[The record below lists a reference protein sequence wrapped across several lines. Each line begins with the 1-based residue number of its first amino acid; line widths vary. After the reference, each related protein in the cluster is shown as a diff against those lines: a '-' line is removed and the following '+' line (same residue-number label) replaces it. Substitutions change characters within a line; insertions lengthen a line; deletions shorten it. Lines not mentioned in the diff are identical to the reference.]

1 VGLRLCLRSRRQ
13 ETRLKLLPRSLLWRT
28 FLLVA
33 LLMVLS
39 VAAWF
44 AIFSTYEREPRA
56 RQLAQ
61 TLVSVA
67 NLTRA
72 ALVSA
77 RPMRAANSCANCPTA
92 KASTSTRLNA
102 TDRVEA
108 LPDRAFLRRV
118 EELVREQLGS
128 TTRLT
133 LEREGERALFVN
145 FRIDDSD
152 EGDYWLALPRE
163 RIDRVFP
170 LGWLGW
176 GVAALLLSL
185 LGAWLI
191 VFRITRPL
199 KALQRAA
206 RKVGAGETPER
217 LDEGG
222 PTELATV
229 AHAFNQM
236 SADLAQIDQ
245 DRALILAG
253 ISHDLRTPLT
263 RLRMG
268 IEMAGDDGLR
278 EGMTADVEEMDKTIG
293 QFLDFAR
300 SEGGEPPQ
308 EVDVAALLLEIA
320 SAVPAPGIQGGTG
333 RRSAGTGAPH
343 PFGNSPT
350 SLSGAAAG
358 PAPRHQQPDR
368 QRAAPCRQRVPGRTG
383 HRCLRRRVQH
393 RGARPR
399 TRHSGERCGTH
410 EAPLRPARSR
420 PHQHRRRR
428 PGSGHRRPH
437 RPLPQ
442 RPARTPAAR
451 WRRTVGPP
459 GIAPLRSTI
468 DPCAMNETA
477 TPYSMIGGE
486 AAVRRLVRRFYELMD
501 TLPEAYGIRKLH
513 QPTFPAPRR
522 SCSCSSAAG
531 SAAPALCREIRP
543 PQVRARHMPFP
554 DRQQGSGTVDAVHA
568 RGNGRRHQ

>member
-1 VGLRLCLRSRRQ
+1 M
-13 ETRLKLLPRSLLWRT
+13 KLLPRSLLWRT
-28 FLLVA
+28 FLFVA

-77 RPMRAANSCANCPTA
+77 RPQARRELLRDLS
-92 KASTSTRLNA
+92 
-102 TDRVEA
+102 DREGIHIYPA
-108 LPDRAFLRRV
+108 DPADRIEPLPDRAFLRRV
-118 EELVREQLGS
+118 EELVREQLGP
-128 TTRLT
+128 TTRLSM
-133 LEREGERALFVN
+133 EREGERALFVN

-170 LGWLGW
+170 LSWLGW

-185 LGAWLI
+185 FGAWLI

-199 KALQRAA
+199 KALEGAA
-206 RKVGAGETPER
+206 RKVGAGATPDR

-268 IEMAGDDGLR
+268 IEMAGDEGLR

-300 SEGGEPPQ
+300 SEGGEAQQ
-308 EVDVAALLLEIA
+308 EVDVAALLGEIA
-320 SAVPAPGIQGGTG
+320 MQYRRRGFKVALVAPVPVPPAPALANALPVRPQAL
-333 RRSAGTGAPH
+333 RRAVSNLVDNALRYAGAE
-343 PFGNSPT
+343 SPVE
-350 SLSGAAAG
+350 LALDAAAG
-358 PAPRHQQPDR
+358 EFSIEVRDSGPGIPPQDVERMKRPFARLEVARTNAAGAGLGLAIVDR
-368 QRAAPCRQRVPGRTG
+368 I
-383 HRCLRRRVQH
+383 
-393 RGARPR
+393 
-399 TRHSGERCGTH
+399 
-410 EAPLRPARSR
+410 ARSHNGR
-420 PHQHRRRR
+420 LELLPR
-428 PGSGHRRPH
+428 SGGG
-437 RPLPQ
+437 L
-442 RPARTPAAR
+442 
-451 WRRTVGPP
+451 
-459 GIAPLRSTI
+459 IA
-468 DPCAMNETA
+468 
-477 TPYSMIGGE
+477 
-486 AAVRRLVRRFYELMD
+486 RLVLKTSR
-501 TLPEAYGIRKLH
+501 LP
-513 QPTFPAPRR
+513 PATA
-522 SCSCSSAAG
+522 S
-531 SAAPALCREIRP
+531 
-543 PQVRARHMPFP
+543 
-554 DRQQGSGTVDAVHA
+554 
-568 RGNGRRHQ
+568 

>member
-1 VGLRLCLRSRRQ
+1 M
-13 ETRLKLLPRSLLWRT
+13 KLLPRSLLWRT
-28 FLLVA
+28 FLFVA

-72 ALVSA
+72 ALISA
-77 RPMRAANSCANCPTA
+77 RPEARRELLRDLSDREGIHIYPADAA
-92 KASTSTRLNA
+92 
-102 TDRVEA
+102 DRVEA

-118 EELVREQLGS
+118 EELVREQMGPA
-128 TTRLT
+128 TRLT

-152 EGDYWLALPRE
+152 EGDFWLALPRE

-185 LGAWLI
+185 VGAWLI

-199 KALQRAA
+199 KALQQAA
-206 RKVGAGETPER
+206 RKVGAGEAPAR
-217 LDEGG
+217 LDESG

-236 SADLAQIDQ
+236 STDLAQIDQ

-268 IEMAGDDGLR
+268 IEMAADEGLR

-300 SEGGEPPQ
+300 SEGGEAPQ
-308 EVDVAALLLEIA
+308 EMDVAALLEEIA
-320 SAVPAPGIQGGTG
+320 AQYRRRGFRVDSVAGQEPALAAAIPLRPQALRRAVSNLIDNAL
-333 RRSAGTGAPH
+333 RYAGSE
-343 PFGNSPT
+343 SPVELA
-350 SLSGAAAG
+350 LSAAAG
-358 PAPRHQQPDR
+358 EFSLEVRDTGPGIPPEDVERMKRPFARLESARTNAAGAGLGLAIVDR
-368 QRAAPCRQRVPGRTG
+368 I
-383 HRCLRRRVQH
+383 
-393 RGARPR
+393 
-399 TRHSGERCGTH
+399 
-410 EAPLRPARSR
+410 ARSHNGR
-420 PHQHRRRR
+420 
-428 PGSGHRRPH
+428 
-437 RPLPQ
+437 LELL
-442 RPARTPAAR
+442 ARQGGGLIARLVLRIPDPPPAA
-451 WRRTVGPP
+451 
-459 GIAPLRSTI
+459 
-468 DPCAMNETA
+468 
-477 TPYSMIGGE
+477 
-486 AAVRRLVRRFYELMD
+486 
-501 TLPEAYGIRKLH
+501 
-513 QPTFPAPRR
+513 
-522 SCSCSSAAG
+522 
-531 SAAPALCREIRP
+531 
-543 PQVRARHMPFP
+543 
-554 DRQQGSGTVDAVHA
+554 
-568 RGNGRRHQ
+568 

>member
-1 VGLRLCLRSRRQ
+1 M
-13 ETRLKLLPRSLLWRT
+13 KLLPRSLLWRT
-28 FLLVA
+28 FLFVA

-39 VAAWF
+39 VVAWF
-44 AIFSTYEREPRA
+44 AIFRAYEREPRA

-77 RPMRAANSCANCPTA
+77 RPEARRELLRELSDREGIHIYPADAA
-92 KASTSTRLNA
+92 
-102 TDRVEA
+102 DRVEP
-108 LPDRAFLRRV
+108 LPNRPFLRRV
-118 EELVREQLGS
+118 DELVREQLGPA
-128 TTRLT
+128 TRLT

-199 KALQRAA
+199 KALQEAA
-206 RKVGAGETPER
+206 RKVGAGETAAR

-236 SADLAQIDQ
+236 SADLAQLDQ

-278 EGMTADVEEMDKTIG
+278 EGMSADVEEMDKTIG

-300 SEGGEPPQ
+300 SESGEALQ
-308 EVDVAALLLEIA
+308 EVDVGALLAELATQYQRRGFNVAVPPAPTLA
-320 SAVPAPGIQGGTG
+320 SAIPVRPQAL
-333 RRSAGTGAPH
+333 RRAVSNLIDNALRHAG
-343 PFGNSPT
+343 NDSPVE
-350 SLSGAAAG
+350 LALNAAAG
-358 PAPRHQQPDR
+358 ESSIEVRDR
-368 QRAAPCRQRVPGRTG
+368 GPGIPSQEVERMKRPFARLETARTDAA
-383 HRCLRRRVQH
+383 
-393 RGARPR
+393 GA
-399 TRHSGERCGTH
+399 GLGLAIVERI
-410 EAPLRPARSR
+410 ARSHNGR
-420 PHQHRRRR
+420 
-428 PGSGHRRPH
+428 
-437 RPLPQ
+437 LELL
-442 RPARTPAAR
+442 AREGGGLVARLVLHPSTP
-451 WRRTVGPP
+451 
-459 GIAPLRSTI
+459 
-468 DPCAMNETA
+468 TA
-477 TPYSMIGGE
+477 T
-486 AAVRRLVRRFYELMD
+486 R
-501 TLPEAYGIRKLH
+501 
-513 QPTFPAPRR
+513 AP
-522 SCSCSSAAG
+522 
-531 SAAPALCREIRP
+531 
-543 PQVRARHMPFP
+543 
-554 DRQQGSGTVDAVHA
+554 
-568 RGNGRRHQ
+568 

>member
-1 VGLRLCLRSRRQ
+1 M
-13 ETRLKLLPRSLLWRT
+13 KLLPRSLLWRT

-61 TLVSVA
+61 TLVSVV

-77 RPMRAANSCANCPTA
+77 RPEARRELLRDLSEREGIHVYPAD
-92 KASTSTRLNA
+92 A
-102 TDRVEA
+102 TDRVEP
-108 LPDRAFLRRV
+108 LPDRPFLHRV
-118 EELVREQLGS
+118 DELVKEQLGPE
-128 TTRLT
+128 TRLT

-145 FRIDDSD
+145 FHIDDSE
-152 EGDYWLALPRE
+152 EGDFWLALPRE

-170 LGWLGW
+170 LSWLGW
-176 GVAALLLSL
+176 GLAALLLSL

-199 KALQRAA
+199 KALQLAA
-206 RKVGAGETPER
+206 RKVGAGETPAR

-268 IEMAGDDGLR
+268 IEMAADEGLG

-300 SEGGEPPQ
+300 SEGGETPQ
-308 EVDVAALLLEIA
+308 DVDVAALLAELAMQYQRRGFKVAFPVAITVSPAPSLGSAFPVRPQALRRAVSNLIDNALQYAGIE
-320 SAVPAPGIQGGTG
+320 SAVELALSAGSDQVGIDVLDRGPGIPADDVERMKRPFVRLEAARTN
-333 RRSAGTGAPH
+333 ATGAGLGLAIVDRIARSH
-343 PFGNSPT
+343 NG
-350 SLSGAAAG
+350 SLELL
-358 PAPRHQQPDR
+358 PRE
-368 QRAAPCRQRVPGRTG
+368 GG
-383 HRCLRRRVQH
+383 GLI
-393 RGARPR
+393 ARL
-399 TRHSGERCGTH
+399 
-410 EAPLRPARSR
+410 ALRPINSAS
-420 PHQHRRRR
+420 
-428 PGSGHRRPH
+428 
-437 RPLPQ
+437 
-442 RPARTPAAR
+442 TAA
-451 WRRTVGPP
+451 
-459 GIAPLRSTI
+459 S
-468 DPCAMNETA
+468 
-477 TPYSMIGGE
+477 
-486 AAVRRLVRRFYELMD
+486 
-501 TLPEAYGIRKLH
+501 
-513 QPTFPAPRR
+513 
-522 SCSCSSAAG
+522 
-531 SAAPALCREIRP
+531 
-543 PQVRARHMPFP
+543 
-554 DRQQGSGTVDAVHA
+554 
-568 RGNGRRHQ
+568 